1 MPQEAYFLSTEK
13 YRPVLFGL
21 PIVVSCS
28 GSTTYQDLYKSV
40 WVQVSRLVSPL
51 PPKDQTQ
58 NHATDWYVL
67 FQLHL
72 SEGKESGDP
81 KCVPKMS

>member
-1 MPQEAYFLSTEK
+1 MAQESYFLSTEK
-13 YRPVLFGL
+13 YRPAIFGL

-28 GSTTYQDLYKSV
+28 QLTTYQDLYESV

-58 NHATDWYVL
+58 NHATDWYAVITVNKELAQFCSGLL
-67 FQLHL
+67 F
-72 SEGKESGDP
+72 
-81 KCVPKMS
+81 